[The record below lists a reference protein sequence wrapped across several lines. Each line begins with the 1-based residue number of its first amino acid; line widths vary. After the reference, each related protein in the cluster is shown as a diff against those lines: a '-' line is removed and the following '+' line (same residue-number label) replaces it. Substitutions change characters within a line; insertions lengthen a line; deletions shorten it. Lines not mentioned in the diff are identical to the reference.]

1 LRRRLD
7 RAPPHA
13 RALASAIPIALYRFI
28 AVYRPRNA
36 PALLGIG
43 PIVVRV
49 GILGP
54 ARGFHF
60 RDRQ

>member
-1 LRRRLD
+1 M
-7 RAPPHA
+7 
-13 RALASAIPIALYRFI
+13 ASAIPIVLYRFI
-28 AVYRPRNA
+28 AASRPRNA